1 MTSLIQGLFKKQKPH
16 GVGMHEIGTW
26 AHLANVQN
34 DHSTNIGSS
43 QTNITTQGNIQ
54 IISMKNMISTS
65 DLTNYLIPM
74 SFFGKFIIYIFYQN
88 IDLMIWVVNI
98 LR

>member
-74 SFFGKFIIYIFYQN
+74 SFFGKFIVFFFYQN